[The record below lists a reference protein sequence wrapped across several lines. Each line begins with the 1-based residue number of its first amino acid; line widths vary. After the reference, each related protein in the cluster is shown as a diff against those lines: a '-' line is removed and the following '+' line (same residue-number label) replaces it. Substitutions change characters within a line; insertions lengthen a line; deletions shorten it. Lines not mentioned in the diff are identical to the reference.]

1 MFQGRRC
8 LPKVQVAQV
17 VPEVQVVVE
26 EVAAVVG
33 VAGLATSHS
42 PLLRTLW

>member
-1 MFQGRRC
+1 M
-8 LPKVQVAQV
+8 
-17 VPEVQVVVE
+17 VPEVQVVEVE

-42 PLLRTLW
+42 PLLRTLWLRSPSCL